1 MSAFHTPLF
10 GKIKW
15 KDSDVQEKWLTDLQL
30 HQNKMLRHLNGSK
43 IADKIST
50 KSILNKHNINS
61 VNQMN
66 AQIKLLDIWKAA
78 NIINHPTKLEKMTAC
93 ENMVTTRAIMK
104 GNLVEKGVIK
114 VTKNTFLNDAKK
126 AWNKAPESLKSC
138 KTIWSAKKEIQKFV
152 KTLPV

>member
-1 MSAFHTPLF
+1 MIRNGKNKEPITIKVGESTVTQEKTAKLLGIQIDDDQKWTTQITETGGVLPSLNSRLYLLKRLKNNINSERLRKVADSIWTSKLRYGLPLF
-10 GKIKW
+10 GNIKW

-66 AQIKLLDIWKAA
+66 ALWF
-78 NIINHPTKLEKMTAC
+78 P
-93 ENMVTTRAIMK
+93 
-104 GNLVEKGVIK
+104 
-114 VTKNTFLNDAKK
+114 
-126 AWNKAPESLKSC
+126 S
-138 KTIWSAKKEIQKFV
+138 
-152 KTLPV
+152 